1 MTYLVIY
8 NKLVIKRCQKSVNWP
23 LDVEQVRLAKDR
35 KKGDKIVTDSQE
47 RAYWRAYR
55 PPPSFLNCLEQPPV
69 PTNSS
74 WTSSAPSSNQRD
86 DATGSSCTTAS
97 SNFIRKWKNIEE
109 IKTEVTKNH
118 FHYPSITTTTKKTSH
133 YNVI

>member
-1 MTYLVIY
+1 VGSLTR
-8 NKLVIKRCQKSVNWP
+8 RCWLLYIFSICSVK
-23 LDVEQVRLAKDR
+23 VRLAKDR

-55 PPPSFLNCLEQPPV
+55 PPPSFLNCLEQPPF

-74 WTSSAPSSNQRD
+74 WISLAPSSNQRD
-86 DATGSSCTTAS
+86 DSAGASCTTAS

-109 IKTEVTKNH
+109 IKTEVKEKEIRNIPPLTHHLAASRQCRSNA
-118 FHYPSITTTTKKTSH
+118 I
-133 YNVI
+133 